1 MSSNNHDP
9 ELENLG
15 INSCPDATAKEPPLE
30 ILYMDEQ
37 DSITTCADDLFA
49 ERSEEEDSLPEAVK
63 PNSSAIT
70 LYVNSNELTITDA
83 TPPLALLPDADK
95 SLTTSQPINRKSFA
109 AKVAENIATVVV
121 AVLLAVGVRTF
132 VAEPRYIPTSS
143 MEPTL
148 QIDDRLI
155 IDKVTLLFRKPERGE
170 IVVFYPPESLAVPDS
185 SKVYIKRVIGLPGDR
200 LAIKNGKVYLNG
212 KVLPEN
218 YTAGPANYD
227 LPSNDPLICPPT
239 CLPPLN
245 LVIEDGILSFVIPE
259 HHYWVMGDNRNNS
272 ADSHVWGFL
281 PADRILGRAL
291 FRYWPLHRLGAF

>member
-1 MSSNNHDP
+1 
-9 ELENLG
+9 
-15 INSCPDATAKEPPLE
+15 
-30 ILYMDEQ
+30 MDEQ

-109 AKVAENIATVVV
+109 AKVAENIPTVVV

-170 IVVFYPPESLAVPDS
+170 VVVFYPPESLAVPDS

-291 FRYWPLHRLGAF
+291 FRYWPPHRLGAF